1 MLTGTQEEGTPK
13 ADPGKR
19 KENKGMKNRVKEK
32 MLAGERTLGTFFE
45 LGSATV
51 AECLGLGG
59 FDYIIIDNEHGPF
72 NPQSTLEYVRTAKL
86 YGLTPFARVP
96 EISREAILRQLD
108 VGVMGL
114 VIPNVRTVAEV
125 EQIVEYGKYMPLGK
139 RGVAN
144 TAGSGFWYEDYAQH
158 GLEHYFEVSNRETL
172 LLPQCE
178 TLECLERL
186 EEIIR
191 VDGIDGVYVG
201 PFDLSA
207 AMGIPGRFDDPGFRA
222 AIRHIREVCGEAGK
236 LSFIFA
242 ANEAAAAEDFALGYG
257 SVTLGMDATILTDA
271 VKAHTAA
278 LLAQG

>member
-1 MLTGTQEEGTPK
+1 
-13 ADPGKR
+13 
-19 KENKGMKNRVKEK
+19 MKNQVKAK

-59 FDYIIIDNEHGPF
+59 LDYIIIDNEHGPF
-72 NPQSTLEYVRTAKL
+72 HPQSTLEFVRAARL
-86 YGLTPFARVP
+86 YGLTPFARAP

-114 VIPNVRTVAEV
+114 VIPDVHTVAEV
-125 EQIVEYGKYMPLGK
+125 EKIVEYGKYMPLGK

-144 TAGSGFWYEDYAQH
+144 TAGSGFWYEEYAQQ

-178 TLECLERL
+178 TVECLNHL
-186 EEIIR
+186 EEILR
-191 VDGIDGVYVG
+191 VEGIDGIYVG
-201 PFDLSA
+201 PFDLST
-207 AMGIPGRFDDPGFRA
+207 AMGKPGQFAAPEVRD
-222 AIRHIREVCGEAGK
+222 AIRHIQAACADVGK

-242 ANEAAAAEDFALGYG
+242 ANEAAAAEDFSLGYG
-257 SVTLGMDATILTDA
+257 SVTLGMDATLLTNA
-271 VKAHTAA
+271 VKAHVSS
-278 LLAQG
+278 LMKSN

>member
-1 MLTGTQEEGTPK
+1 
-13 ADPGKR
+13 
-19 KENKGMKNRVKEK
+19 MKNAVKAR

-45 LGSATV
+45 TGSATV
-51 AECLGLGG
+51 AECLGLAGL
-59 FDYIIIDNEHGPF
+59 DYIIIDNEHGPF
-72 NPQSTLEYVRTAKL
+72 NPQSTLDFVRAAKL

-114 VIPNVRTVAEV
+114 VIPDVRTVAEV
-125 EQIVEYGKYMPLGK
+125 EKIVEYGKYLPLGK

-144 TAGSGFWYEDYAQH
+144 SAGSGFWYEEYAQH

-178 TLECLERL
+178 TLECLNSL
-186 EEIIR
+186 EEILR
-191 VDGIDGVYVG
+191 VEGIDGIYVG

-207 AMGIPGRFDDPGFRA
+207 AMGKPGRFDDPELRE
-222 AIRHIREVCGEAGK
+222 AIRHIQRVCRDAGK

-242 ANEAAAAEDFALGYG
+242 ANEKAAAEDFALGYG
-257 SVTLGMDATILTDA
+257 SVTLGMDATILVDA
-271 VKAHTAA
+271 AKAHVKA
-278 LLAQG
+278 LLG

>member
-1 MLTGTQEEGTPK
+1 
-13 ADPGKR
+13 
-19 KENKGMKNRVKEK
+19 MKNAVKAR

-45 LGSATV
+45 TGSATV
-51 AECLGLGG
+51 AECLGLAGL
-59 FDYIIIDNEHGPF
+59 DYIIIDNEHGPF
-72 NPQSTLEYVRTAKL
+72 NPQSTLDFVRAAKL

-114 VIPNVRTVAEV
+114 VIPDVRTVAEV
-125 EQIVEYGKYMPLGK
+125 EKIVEYGKYLPLGK

-144 TAGSGFWYEDYAQH
+144 SAGSGFWYEDYAQH
-158 GLEHYFEVSNRETL
+158 GLEHYFEVSNRETM

-178 TLECLERL
+178 TMECLNSL
-186 EEIIR
+186 EEILR
-191 VDGIDGVYVG
+191 VEGIDGIYVG

-207 AMGIPGRFDDPGFRA
+207 AMGKPGHFDDPELRE
-222 AIRHIREVCGEAGK
+222 AIRHIQRVCREAGK

-257 SVTLGMDATILTDA
+257 SVTLGMDATILVNA
-271 VKAHTAA
+271 AKAHVKA
-278 LLAQG
+278 LLG

>member
-1 MLTGTQEEGTPK
+1 
-13 ADPGKR
+13 
-19 KENKGMKNRVKEK
+19 MKNLVKEK
-32 MLAGERTLGTFFE
+32 MLAGQRTLGTFFE

-59 FDYIIIDNEHGPF
+59 LDYIIIDNEHGPF

-114 VIPNVRTVAEV
+114 VIPNVRTVEEV
-125 EQIVEYGKYMPLGK
+125 ESIVEYGKYMPLGK

-144 TAGSGFWYEDYAQH
+144 TAGSGFWYEDYARH
-158 GLEHYFEVSNRETL
+158 GLKQYFEISNRETL

-178 TLECLERL
+178 TVECLEHL
-186 EEIIR
+186 EEILRIE
-191 VDGIDGVYVG
+191 GIDGIYVG

-207 AMGIPGRFDDPGFRA
+207 AMGKPGEFGDPEFRD
-222 AIRHIREVCGEAGK
+222 AIRHIQRACADAGK

-242 ANEAAAAEDFALGYG
+242 ANRTDAAKDFALGYQ
-257 SVTLGMDATILTDA
+257 SVTLGMDATVLTDA
-271 VKAHTAA
+271 VKAHVAA
-278 LLAQG
+278 LLGGGA

>member
-1 MLTGTQEEGTPK
+1 
-13 ADPGKR
+13 
-19 KENKGMKNRVKEK
+19 MKNAVKAR

-45 LGSATV
+45 TGSATV
-51 AECLGLGG
+51 AECLGLAGL
-59 FDYIIIDNEHGPF
+59 DYIIIDNEHGPF
-72 NPQSTLEYVRTAKL
+72 NPQSTLDFVRAAKL

-114 VIPNVRTVAEV
+114 VIPDVRTVAEV
-125 EQIVEYGKYMPLGK
+125 EKIVEYGKYLPLGK

-144 TAGSGFWYEDYAQH
+144 SAGSGFWYEDYAQH
-158 GLEHYFEVSNRETL
+158 GLEHYFEISNRETM

-178 TLECLERL
+178 TMECLNSL
-186 EEIIR
+186 EEILR
-191 VDGIDGVYVG
+191 VEGIDGIYVG

-207 AMGIPGRFDDPGFRA
+207 AMGKPGRFDDPELRE
-222 AIRHIREVCGEAGK
+222 AIRHIQRVCREAGK

-257 SVTLGMDATILTDA
+257 SVTLGMDATILVNA
-271 VKAHTAA
+271 AKAHVKA
-278 LLAQG
+278 LLG

>member
-1 MLTGTQEEGTPK
+1 
-13 ADPGKR
+13 
-19 KENKGMKNRVKEK
+19 MKNAVKAR

-45 LGSATV
+45 TGSATV
-51 AECLGLGG
+51 AECLGLAGL
-59 FDYIIIDNEHGPF
+59 DYIIIDNEHGPF
-72 NPQSTLEYVRTAKL
+72 NPQSTLDFVRAAKL

-114 VIPNVRTVAEV
+114 VIPDVRTVAEV
-125 EQIVEYGKYMPLGK
+125 EKIVEYGKYLPLGK

-144 TAGSGFWYEDYAQH
+144 SAGSGFWYEDYAQH
-158 GLEHYFEVSNRETL
+158 GLEHYFEVSNRETM

-178 TLECLERL
+178 TMECLNSL
-186 EEIIR
+186 EEILR
-191 VDGIDGVYVG
+191 VEGIDGIYVG

-207 AMGIPGRFDDPGFRA
+207 AMGKPGRFDDPELRE
-222 AIRHIREVCGEAGK
+222 AIRHIQRVCREAGK

-257 SVTLGMDATILTDA
+257 SVTLGMDATILVNA
-271 VKAHTAA
+271 AKAHVKA
-278 LLAQG
+278 LLG